1 MFKYIVVPSTGAD
14 TDGPVFATALSVARL
29 WASHLEFLHVR
40 ADVQQVIMAMAAS
53 DIGGGSGVEQIIETL
68 DRDVT
73 ARQDKAQRDVREFCA
88 SEQIEISDALIADRT
103 SAEWRVETGDELVWL
118 GEHGRAADLVVVGRV
133 REGEAV
139 AIDVL
144 EAALLGTGRPVLI
157 AARKSPRVGVGTVA
171 IAWKDTPEAAHA
183 VAAAMPFVR
192 RATRVVILS
201 VEEDAKSTEPSCERL
216 RHAVRWQ
223 NPQVTVHHL
232 QQDGRHP
239 VETMLEGVAALGA
252 DLLVM
257 GGYSHSRMR
266 EVVFGGFTRRVLKSA
281 ELPVLMAH

>member
-1 MFKYIVVPSTGAD
+1 
-14 TDGPVFATALSVARL
+14 
-29 WASHLEFLHVR
+29 
-40 ADVQQVIMAMAAS
+40 
-53 DIGGGSGVEQIIETL
+53 
-68 DRDVT
+68 
-73 ARQDKAQRDVREFCA
+73 
-88 SEQIEISDALIADRT
+88 
-103 SAEWRVETGDELVWL
+103 
-118 GEHGRAADLVVVGRV
+118 
-133 REGEAV
+133 
-139 AIDVL
+139 
-144 EAALLGTGRPVLI
+144 
-157 AARKSPRVGVGTVA
+157 VGVGTVA

-216 RHAVRWQ
+216 RHAIRWQ
-223 NPQVTVHHL
+223 NPRVIVHHL

-239 VETMLEGVAALGA
+239 VETMLEGVATLGA